1 MSPWLVLLLLIAAEA
16 VGFGWWLRKEYY
28 RVMFNGWAALIY
40 SGILAADFIVA
51 WLVSMFDT
59 PGGSL
64 GASALAVLGLILVV
78 VVSLLTLFFR
88 WVVSH
93 DIHDIPK

>member
-1 MSPWLVLLLLIAAEA
+1 MSPWLALLLLIAAEV
-16 VGFGWWLRKEYY
+16 VGIGWWLRKEYY

-51 WLVSMFDT
+51 WLVSMLDT
-59 PGGSL
+59 PGGTF
-64 GASALAVLGLILVV
+64 GTSALVAFGLALVV
-78 VVSLLTLFFR
+78 VVLLLTLFFR
-88 WVVSH
+88 WVVRH